1 MRLFARSI
9 AVFSIV
15 AVGVAGLAAPAH
27 ALPISPHTYADITC
41 GNPITPGP
49 VPRPT
54 ITIRTWGTLYPANA
68 AIVVA
73 ETVTRDNVPLVDGRT
88 TVTTG
93 SDGSWSLTR
102 TASATPS
109 GLYEYF
115 VTVTDESGKT
125 TFGTASDACKF

>member
-1 MRLFARSI
+1 MRLFARPI
-9 AVFSIV
+9 AVV
-15 AVGVAGLAAPAH
+15 GLAAAGVAAVAAPAH

-41 GNPITPGP
+41 GTPVTPGP
-49 VPRPT
+49 VART
-54 ITIRTWGTLYPANA
+54 VITIATRGTLYPADT

-73 ETVTRDNVPLVDGRT
+73 ETVTHDDAPVVQGTSTL
-88 TVTTG
+88 TTG
-93 SDGSWSLTR
+93 SDGSWSLTT

-125 TFGTASDACKF
+125 TFGTAYDACKF